1 VPNTFRLGPSKKGR
15 CLFRHGTR
23 AAEPSKRQPN
33 GKGTPIHNTKMQS
46 LSRNENR
53 AVLAILAILVHGIT
67 LHNNDERWDAAE
79 PAMHRAS
86 GGIAT
91 SVWIILEKM
100 TILAVEMIVTAWAI

>member
-1 VPNTFRLGPSKKGR
+1 
-15 CLFRHGTR
+15 
-23 AAEPSKRQPN
+23 
-33 GKGTPIHNTKMQS
+33 MQS

-53 AVLAILAILVHGIT
+53 AVLAFLAILVHDIT

-79 PAMHRAS
+79 PAMHKAS

-100 TILAVEMIVTAWAI
+100 IILAVEMIVTAWAIWYRVDDKIVEDSYCDAIWGNDGCHYQ